1 MQLIAPIEPDVQ
13 ARRRRSAGFLV
24 RNRDRGVAAAVEET
38 AAALSRWRQQVTT
51 HQAEKPHNHAVSLG
65 EAEGEGFEPSSD
77 LTA

>member
-1 MQLIAPIEPDVQ
+1 M
-13 ARRRRSAGFLV
+13 
-24 RNRDRGVAAAVEET
+24 AAAVEET